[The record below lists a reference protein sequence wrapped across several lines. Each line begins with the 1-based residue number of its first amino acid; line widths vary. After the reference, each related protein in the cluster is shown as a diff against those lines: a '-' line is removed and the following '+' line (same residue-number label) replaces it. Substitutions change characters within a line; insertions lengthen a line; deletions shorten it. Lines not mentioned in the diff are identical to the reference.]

1 MQLSVIIVN
10 YNSHGLINDCIDTIL
25 SQTKEIS
32 YEVIV
37 VDNQSAAGSLAQ
49 IVAKHPFVKPIEMGY
64 NGGFSRANNA
74 GLRAATGEYLLL
86 LNPDT
91 LILDGALDKCVQRF
105 STSEF
110 AACGVQQL
118 NADHSPQISGNYFMK
133 GGLNHLL
140 PLPYWGK
147 VLRWVAFKMKTKVP
161 NVQQASSVH
170 EVDWIS
176 GAFLMIKRS
185 TLEKAGYMDEDFF
198 LYAEE
203 VEWCSRIRRIGKL
216 AIFGDINIVHLQGET
231 TGEAFDSEEKGYQ
244 GLFDRKALQ
253 VMLSNHVR
261 VRKQF
266 GVGWFLFLLL
276 NYTFAVPVFFFG
288 SIIENLFKGRNP
300 FKYMPQ
306 VWGLTKNV
314 FALWRFSPVII
325 RNKPHFYKVL

>member
-10 YNSHGLINDCIDTIL
+10 YNSHGLINDCIDTIVRE
-25 SQTKEIS
+25 TKATS

-49 IVAKHPFVKPIEMGY
+49 IVARHPFVIPIEMGY

-74 GLRAATGEYLLL
+74 GLRAAKGDYLLL

-91 LILDGALDKCVQRF
+91 LILHGALDKCVSRF
-105 STSEF
+105 SASEF

-118 NADHSPQISGNYFMK
+118 NADHTTQISGNYFMK

-161 NVQQASSVH
+161 NVKQASSVH

-176 GAFLMIKRS
+176 GAFLMIRRS

-203 VEWCSRIRRIGKL
+203 VEWCSRIKRIGKL

-253 VMLSNHVR
+253 VMLSNHLR

-266 GVGWFLFLLL
+266 GVLWFLFLLL

-288 SIIENLFKGRNP
+288 SIIENLLKGRYP

-314 FALWRFSPVII
+314 CALWKYSPIII

>member
-10 YNSHGLINDCIDTIL
+10 YNSHSLINDCIDTIVA
-25 SQTKEIS
+25 QTRATT

-37 VDNQSAAGSLAQ
+37 VDNQSAAGSLQQ
-49 IVAKHPFVKPIEMGY
+49 IIARHPFIKPIEMGY
-64 NGGFSRANNA
+64 NAGFSRANNA
-74 GLRAATGEYLLL
+74 GLRAATGDLLLL

-91 LILDGALDKCVQRF
+91 LILDGALDKCVARF
-105 STSEF
+105 ATSEF

-118 NADHSPQISGNYFMK
+118 NADRSNQISGNYFMK

-147 VLRWVAFKMKTKVP
+147 VLRWVAFRMKTKVP
-161 NVQQASSVH
+161 NVQQASSIH

-176 GAFLMIKRS
+176 GAYLMIKRS
-185 TLEKAGYMDEDFF
+185 TLEKAGFMDEDFF

-203 VEWCSRIRRIGKL
+203 VEWCSRIKRIGKL

-231 TGEAFDSEEKGYQ
+231 TGQAFDSAEKGYQ
-244 GLFDRKALQ
+244 GLFDRMALQ
-253 VMLSNHVR
+253 MMLSNHVR

-266 GVGWFLFLLL
+266 GVLWFLILLL
-276 NYTFAVPVFFFG
+276 NYTFAIPVFFTG
-288 SIIENLFKGRNP
+288 SILENLFKGRNP
-300 FKYMPQ
+300 FRYMPQ

-314 FALWRFSPVII
+314 LHLWRYSAVIV